1 MGGGDRHRYAAIPD
15 AEPAT
20 AGGAGRPRRRLRP
33 PVPPGGGVTGWGTS
47 ERGLDS
53 GGVESRQRVLV
64 PDPVVEASEAG
75 ARILGVTYWRTID
88 RFTRGGV
95 RATWSGGGGKLRL
108 LGGGKLPTLRPPPP
122 PFHR

>member
-20 AGGAGRPRRRLRP
+20 AGGAVRPRRRLRP
-33 PVPPGGGVTGWGTS
+33 PVPPGGGVTGWETS
-47 ERGLDS
+47 ERVLDS

-64 PDPVVEASEAG
+64 ADPVVEASEAG

-95 RATWSGGGGKLRL
+95 RATWSGGGRQLRL
-108 LGGGKLPTLRPPPP
+108 LGRATPPNFRPPQLSV
-122 PFHR
+122 HG